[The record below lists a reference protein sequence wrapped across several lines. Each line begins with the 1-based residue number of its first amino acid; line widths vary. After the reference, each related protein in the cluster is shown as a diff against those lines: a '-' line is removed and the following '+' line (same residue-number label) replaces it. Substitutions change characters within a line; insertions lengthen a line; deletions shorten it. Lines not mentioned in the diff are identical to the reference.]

1 MSRFWLL
8 KAEPDSR
15 IVNGKDVKFSVDD
28 FEAVKTS
35 PWEGVRNY
43 EARNL
48 MKEMKTGD
56 KALFYHSNCKNPGI
70 AGFAEVSK
78 EAYPDYTAWDKYI
91 LITLARLNLSL
102 TLCFNQISPKSSQ
115 SSPKWFMVD
124 LTFSSRAAHF
134 IPLSLLRLVAS
145 YSSGSDL
152 PESLAY
158 IGEDGARAIKNMD
171 LVTRGRLSVQRV
183 DQKAFDTIVTMAGKG
198 GWDEL
203 ALESKKTPSTSRTKA
218 AANGKPKTAPAKR
231 SPTTRK
237 AAAATPKKARVV
249 EEDEEDED
257 AYVSEPSSEDEYSA
271 SDDGSD
277 YGKSKGKSKANKAK
291 GKKRKLRGAKDDD
304 DDDGEYTGRSPRRR
318 KKA

>member
-78 EAYPDYTAWDKYI
+78 EAYPDYTAWDKSHPYFD
-91 LITLARLNLSL
+91 A
-102 TLCFNQISPKSSQ
+102 KSSQ

-124 LTFSSRAAHF
+124 LTFSSRAANF

-237 AAAATPKKARVV
+237 AAAATPKKAKVI